1 MKNHTLFAL
10 AFIAASAFHTPNA
23 ASASY
28 AGQEERAIKALSAEE
43 VRSLRDG
50 KGMGFAKAAELN
62 SYPGPSHVLQLAEQ
76 LQLSA
81 SQKEQTA
88 ALFKAMEAKARKL
101 GNELV
106 EAERELDQLFAS
118 RSATAPLLET
128 QLAKIGNLQ
137 AQVRGTHLAAHI
149 AQAAILK
156 PEQIAQ
162 YDKLRG
168 YHNKPQHDS
177 NHAGHQH

>member
-1 MKNHTLFAL
+1 MKNHTLFVI
-10 AFIAASAFHTPNA
+10 AFIATSAFHNANA

-43 VRSLRDG
+43 VQSLREG
-50 KGMGFAKAAELN
+50 KGMGLAKAAELN

-76 LQLSA
+76 LQLSTA
-81 SQKEQTA
+81 QKEQTA
-88 ALFKAMEAKARKL
+88 ALFKTMDAKARKL
-101 GNELV
+101 GMDLI
-106 EAERELDQLFAS
+106 EAERELDHLFAS
-118 RSATAPLLET
+118 RTATTALLET
-128 QLAKIGNLQ
+128 HLAKIGNLQ

-156 PEQIAQ
+156 PEQIAH

-168 YHNKPQHDS
+168 YHNKRQHDS
-177 NHAGHQH
+177 SHAGHQH